1 MLIGLYCGLKNYA
14 KNMGWER
21 TSGTP
26 MQFAS
31 STNPQIYGLVV
42 GYYARFLEE
51 HKLVTNNSMLKQ
63 FTATGECKDAADE
76 HGQPIPATIA
86 CLNLQLLLYNTKL
99 KPYKSL
105 RKIIAKDFVS
115 FIVQDTTC
123 LVTSFTDCIF
133 TLQLQKICS

>member
-1 MLIGLYCGLKNYA
+1 
-14 KNMGWER
+14 
-21 TSGTP
+21 

-42 GYYARFLEE
+42 GYYAWFLEE
-51 HKLVTNNSMLKQ
+51 HKLVTNNGMLKQ

-99 KPYKSL
+99 KLPDVTCSIYKNH
-105 RKIIAKDFVS
+105 KNVEE
-115 FIVQDTTC
+115 
-123 LVTSFTDCIF
+123 
-133 TLQLQKICS
+133 